1 VSEAIGRAQRRRR
14 ESRSK
19 EDSGEPWLTPVR
31 VENTIFCGLLGI
43 LAGLPFF
50 YGGNRD
56 WAWGLALSLVSL
68 LSMLALWFLPVALRL
83 QSVGIR
89 KRRPWL
95 LLFLA
100 AWLMLHVLHCMPGL
114 HLSADLAA
122 SFRALMK
129 TALYIQLILLTL
141 VLVQGHHRTR
151 LFISVLFF
159 IAVLHAVTAS
169 VMKLWGKAVISEY
182 FVFGAARSMGGY
194 VNENSF
200 AGYLE
205 LHLALGA
212 GLLLMGL
219 RFHGALQQTWRQLLR
234 DWVAL
239 LLTRK
244 TQVRICMVLLVIA
257 LVLTSSRMG
266 NIAFFSALL
275 LTGSIAYFV
284 MAHRPPAL
292 GALLVSLVLID
303 LLVVGSWFG
312 ADQIAARLAATRL
325 ELGAEQSIAPAA
337 NASTAET
344 VATTPLEVDRERPG
358 LARAGL
364 RLFQR
369 APWFGHGAGSFR
381 ALFPSVRSLDISS
394 KFYDHA
400 HNDFVQLLV
409 EYGIVGAL
417 LALALLT
424 LALRAAI
431 SCLRN
436 RSDKVA
442 LGLAFASLFG
452 MSSLLIHGVAD
463 FNFQIPANA
472 STFSVLL
479 ALAWISRYGLREAA
493 SSDRKIQVSLA
504 QK

>member
-1 VSEAIGRAQRRRR
+1 MSETSERAKRRRR
-14 ESRSK
+14 HSRPNQ
-19 EDSGEPWLTPVR
+19 EAAEHWLTPQR
-31 VENTIFCGLLGI
+31 AENTVFGGLLVI
-43 LAGLPFF
+43 LAGLPLF

-56 WAWGLALSLVSL
+56 WAWGLALTLVSL
-68 LSMLALWFLPVALRL
+68 LSLLALWYLPIVTRL
-83 QSVGIR
+83 HSLGIH
-89 KRRPWL
+89 KRRPWFL
-95 LLFLA
+95 LLLG
-100 AWLMLHVLHCMPGL
+100 AWALLQLLHGMPGL
-114 HLSADLAA
+114 HLSADQAA
-122 SFRALMK
+122 SLRALMK
-129 TALYIQLILLTL
+129 TALYLQLILLTL
-141 VLVQGHHRTR
+141 IVLHGHHRTR
-151 LFISVLFF
+151 LFISILFF
-159 IAVLHAVTAS
+159 VAVAHAAIAS

-182 FVFGAARSMGGY
+182 FVFGAARSMGGF

-219 RFHGALQQTWRQLLR
+219 RFHGSVEQTWRQLLR

-275 LTGSIAYFV
+275 VTGTMAYFL

-292 GALLVSLVLID
+292 GALLISLVLID

-325 ELGAEQSIAPAA
+325 ELGAEQS
-337 NASTAET
+337 S
-344 VATTPLEVDRERPG
+344 VATTAGPESGVAASGLAAPLEVDRERPG

-364 RLFQR
+364 RLFQS

-381 ALFPSVRSLDISS
+381 SLFPGVRSADISS

-400 HNDFVQLLV
+400 HNDFVQLLA
-409 EYGIVGAL
+409 EYGIAGAL
-417 LALALLT
+417 LVFSILLLATRAALA
-424 LALRAAI
+424 
-431 SCLRN
+431 CLRN

-452 MSSLLIHGVAD
+452 MTSLLIHGAAD

-472 STFSVLL
+472 CIFSVLV
-479 ALAWISRYGLREAA
+479 ALAWISRYGLREAPA
-493 SSDRKIQVSLA
+493 HQA
-504 QK
+504 